1 MTGLLDMVPINPDIP
16 LNNVELLV
24 PSINILLYKMENQQ
38 QLDGVAVTMIYV
50 MLQNMDQLTLLV
62 ERTGIMRV
70 IIFTKT

>member
-1 MTGLLDMVPINPDIP
+1 MVPINPDIP